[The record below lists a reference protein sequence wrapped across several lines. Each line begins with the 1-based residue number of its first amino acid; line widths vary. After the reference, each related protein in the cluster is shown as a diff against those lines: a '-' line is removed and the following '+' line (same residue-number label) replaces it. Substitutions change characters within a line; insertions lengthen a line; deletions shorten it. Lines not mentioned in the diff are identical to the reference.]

1 MRKFVLAGAFAA
13 AAIAMTA
20 AGASAQSTLRI
31 GLAEDPDILDP
42 TLARTYVGRIV
53 FASICDKLFDI
64 DGDLNIV
71 PQLALEHET
80 SDDGRALTIR
90 LRPDVV
96 FHDGEP
102 MDAEAVKYSLDRH
115 RAMDGSFRRAEL
127 TAVESIDVVDDLT
140 VRLNLTAP
148 FAPLVAALTD
158 RSGMMVSPKAAE
170 ELGDQFGNQ
179 PVCAGPYRFVERVQQ
194 DHITVER
201 FEDYWDADN
210 VHIDRIVYRPIQDS
224 TVRLA
229 NLQSGDLDLIERALA
244 TDIPQIRA
252 DGNLELAIVTELGYQ
267 GMTINVANGPAADN
281 PLGQD
286 PRVRK
291 ALNLSLDRDAINQVV
306 FNGEFFPGNQ
316 WVSPENQWYQESHP
330 IPKRDVDQAKALLE
344 EAGVDT
350 PLAIDFMIPN
360 NPEVRQVAEVIQAM
374 ASEAGFDMQI
384 RVVEF
389 ATGLSEAEAGRYQA
403 FMLAWSGRPDP
414 DGNIYSF
421 ASTGGPLNYGHFSSE
436 TVDAALAEARTATT
450 FEDRKAAYKKVADEW
465 LTEGSVLYLYHRA
478 MLIAHTN
485 RLEGYEQMPDG
496 LVRVVGIR
504 LN

>member
-1 MRKFVLAGAFAA
+1 MRKFLLAGAFAA

-53 FASICDKLFDI
+53 FASLCDKLFDI

-80 SDDGRALTIR
+80 SDDGRSVTIR
-90 LRPDVV
+90 LRPDVK

-115 RAMDGSFRRAEL
+115 REMDSSFRRAEL
-127 TAVESIDVVDDLT
+127 AVVDNVEVVDDLT
-140 VRLNLTAP
+140 VRLNLKAP
-148 FAPLVAALTD
+148 FAPLVAILTD

-194 DHITVER
+194 DRITVER
-201 FEDYWDADN
+201 FEDYWNADN
-210 VHIDRIVYRPIQDS
+210 VHIDRIVYRPIEDS

-229 NLQSGDLDLIERALA
+229 NLQAGDLDLIERALA

-252 DGNLELAIVTELGYQ
+252 DDNLELVLITELGYQ
-267 GMTINVANGPAADN
+267 GITINVANGPAADE

-286 PRVRK
+286 PRVRQ
-291 ALNLSLDRDAINQVV
+291 ALNISLDRDAINQVV

-316 WVSPENQWYQESHP
+316 WVNPQNVWYQESHP
-330 IPKRDVDQAKALLE
+330 VPKRDVERARELLE
-344 EAGVDT
+344 EAGVST
-350 PLAIDFMIPN
+350 PVEVDFMVNN
-360 NPEVRQVAEVIQAM
+360 NPEERQLAEVMQAM
-374 ASEAGFDMQI
+374 ASEAGFDLRI

-403 FMLAWSGRPDP
+403 YTLSWSGRPDP

-421 ASTGGPLNYGHFSSE
+421 AVTGGPLNYGHFSSP
-436 TVDAALAEARTATT
+436 TVDAALDEARTATS
-450 FEDRKAAYKKVADEW
+450 FEERKAAYKKVADEW

-485 RLEGYEQMPDG
+485 RLEGYEQKPDG

>member
-1 MRKFVLAGAFAA
+1 MRKFLLAGAFAA
-13 AAIAMTA
+13 VAIAMTA

-53 FASICDKLFDI
+53 FASLCDKLFDI

-71 PQLALEHET
+71 PQLALGHET
-80 SDDGRALTIR
+80 SDDGRTLTIR
-90 LRPDVV
+90 LRPDVT

-140 VRLNLTAP
+140 VRLNLAAP

-158 RSGMMVSPKAAE
+158 RSGMIVSPAAAE
-170 ELGDQFGNQ
+170 EHGDQFGNQ
-179 PVCAGPYRFVERVQQ
+179 PVCAGPFRFVERVQQ
-194 DHITVER
+194 DRIVVER
-201 FEDYWDADN
+201 FEDYWNAED

-252 DGNLELAIVTELGYQ
+252 DDDLELAVVTELGYQ
-267 GMTINVANGPAADN
+267 GMTINVANGPAAEN

-286 PRVRK
+286 PRVRQ
-291 ALNLSLDRDAINQVV
+291 ALNLALDRDAINEVV

-316 WVSPENQWYQESHP
+316 WVNPQNQWYQESHP
-330 IPKRDVDQAKALLE
+330 VPKRDVEQAKALLE

-350 PLAIDFMIPN
+350 PVTVDFMIPN

-374 ASEAGFDMQI
+374 ASEAGFDMQV

-389 ATGLSEAEAGRYQA
+389 ATSLSEAEAGRYQA

-436 TVDAALAEARTATT
+436 TVDAALGEARTETT
-450 FEDRKAAYKKVADEW
+450 FEARKAAYQKVADEW

-478 MLIAHTN
+478 MLIAHTD
-485 RLEGYEQMPDG
+485 RLEGYEQLPDG